1 MLAKMSTSSAAGRR
15 PTYVAKRAMQ
25 PASSGDRDA
34 LLNQH
39 LGLVHHVAR
48 QLANHLS
55 TAADL
60 DELVSAGSLGLIQ
73 AVDSFDLK
81 LGLSFSTYAV
91 PRIRGA
97 ILDELRKQDHVPRN
111 VRRRSRDMSRAR
123 EALAGVMRRSPTV
136 EELSRY
142 LQVPTDMLRRWEL
155 DAEGATLCSLDQPLR
170 ATAETATLAD
180 AIADE
185 RLVSLDELL
194 THEQEV
200 EVLKRAIA
208 KLKAQER
215 TVLALNFFEELKLQE
230 IARVLG
236 LSVCRISQ
244 IRTAALAKLR
254 LALSA
259 LRAA

>member
-1 MLAKMSTSSAAGRR
+1 MLAEISISSANGRR
-15 PTYVAKRAMQ
+15 PTQFAKRPMPSAG
-25 PASSGDRDA
+25 PAAREA
-34 LLNQH
+34 LLAQH

-55 TAADL
+55 TAVDL

-73 AVDSFDLK
+73 AVDSFDSK
-81 LGLSFSTYAV
+81 RGLSFSTYAV

-111 VRRRSRDMSRAR
+111 VRRRTRDVSRAR
-123 EALAGVMRRSPTV
+123 DALSGALRRSPTI
-136 EELSRY
+136 EELSRH

-155 DAEGATLCSLDQPLR
+155 DAEGATMCSLDQPMR
-170 ATAETATLAD
+170 AAAETATLAD
-180 AIADE
+180 AMSDD
-185 RLVSLDELL
+185 RVVSPDDVLN
-194 THEQEV
+194 HEQEV
-200 EVLKRAIA
+200 DVLRRAIA
-208 KLKAQER
+208 KLKEQER

-254 LALSA
+254 VALSA